1 MKQIIEN
8 ALDYA
13 KAGYK
18 IFSVKENDKS
28 PATGKGF
35 LDATID
41 IEQIKK
47 WWTENPNY
55 NIGLPMASNHFVA
68 IDIDMHGD
76 VNGFD
81 NLEKHILANEL
92 SDLPV
97 TVEANTANGGMHKIF
112 KVPKDFNPIGKLTD
126 GVDVKFNG
134 YIVVEPSTI
143 DAKQYEWQ
151 AEQSLFDMQPATLPD
166 DWVEHLTKTKKENI
180 TEKSDQVN
188 ESYPTSD
195 AETIAE
201 KCNFIKHC
209 VEDCSTL
216 PEPDWKF
223 GLMGI
228 IAFCKNGR
236 DYAHKWSK
244 NYNGYSFEGTE
255 QKFNNALKFNH
266 PMTCEG
272 IKQQCTK
279 LYCRGCEHIG
289 KIKSPIVLG
298 YRTLEYEDIEDVEIK
313 DSELDINF
321 PIGVFPDKIQEFIL
335 NTSYVMD
342 APIEYFAVA
351 IIAVTAFLINSRGFL
366 KVKKTGW
373 SEPAILW
380 IALVGEPGKKKKT
393 PVFKLMNRILNKIDE
408 QLEES
413 YLKELD
419 KYTVNML
426 KYDLDLKNWKK
437 INNRDVEPPIQP
449 GKPIRNLLYVSDT
462 TIEGLSDHQS
472 ENIHGIGIM
481 RDELAG
487 FIEGINKYQKGG
499 GNEKEYYLS
508 AFSGDDFIVSRKS
521 APPFKVKPY
530 HNIFGGI
537 QPSKVENLFFD
548 DLKVTDGFTERF
560 LFGLTDYRK
569 RAKMITNEIDEV
581 LKDDVETLMERLY
594 GYFSNGKVKYF
605 ELDKDARNRLFEI
618 LDFLDQETLNDN
630 NHELLQSY
638 LEKIKT
644 CIPRFALILH
654 CLGNHKE
661 QYVSINTIESAYKI
675 AQYFINCFI
684 KVTKLAI
691 RIKGNSLEHYTVQWL
706 KLQKRQ
712 DINPSQLYL
721 SNKSRYKS
729 IVNAKECLYN
739 IANSGFGKI
748 EKTTNGKEKWIRHNS

>member
-1 MKQIIEN
+1 MKQIIEY

-18 IFSVKENDKS
+18 IFPVKENGKN

-35 LDATID
+35 LDATTD
-41 IEQIKK
+41 IEQIEK
-47 WWTENPNY
+47 WWSKNQNH

-81 NLEKHILANEL
+81 NLEKHILACGL

-112 KVPKDFNPIGKLTD
+112 RVPKDFTPIGKLTD
-126 GVDVKFNG
+126 GVDIKYNG

-143 DAKQYEWQ
+143 DSKQYEWQ
-151 AEQSLFDMQPATLPD
+151 TEQSLFDMQPAELPA
-166 DWVEHLTKTKKENI
+166 DWVEHLTKTKKENG
-180 TEKSDQVN
+180 TEKNDQVN
-188 ESYPTSD
+188 EGYPTSD

-209 VEDCSTL
+209 VEDSFTL
-216 PEPDWKF
+216 PEPDWRF

-228 IAFCKNGR
+228 IAYCKNGR
-236 DYAHKWSK
+236 DYAHKWSE

-255 QKFNNALKFNH
+255 QKFNNALKFNR

-279 LYCRGCEHIG
+279 LYCKGCEYVG
-289 KIKSPIVLG
+289 KINSPIVLG
-298 YRTLEYEDIEDVEIK
+298 YSQLEYEDIEDIEIR
-313 DSELDINF
+313 DTEPTIDF
-321 PIGVFPDKIQEFIL
+321 PIGVFPDKIREFISD
-335 NTSYVMD
+335 TSYVMD
-342 APIEYFAVA
+342 APIEYFAAA
-351 IIAVTAFLINSRGFL
+351 IIAVTAFLINSQGFL

-393 PVFKLMNRILNKIDE
+393 PVFKLINRILNKIDE
-408 QLEES
+408 RLRKKYAEGFKE
-413 YLKELD
+413 YDAEMHRHGVKLKKWNKDADTSTE
-419 KYTVNML
+419 
-426 KYDLDLKNWKK
+426 
-437 INNRDVEPPIQP
+437 IPIPPQEPV
-449 GKPIRNLLYVSDT
+449 RVLLYVSDT

-472 ENIHGIGIM
+472 RNPHGIGIM
-481 RDELAG
+481 RDEIAG

-508 AFSGDDFIVSRKS
+508 AFSGDDFIVSRKGVT
-521 APPFKVKPY
+521 PFKVTPF

-537 QPSKVENLFFD
+537 QPSKVQHLLFD

-560 LFGLTDYRK
+560 LFCLTNYRK
-569 RAKMITNEIDEV
+569 RAKMTTNEIDED
-581 LKDDVETLMERLY
+581 LKDGLEALMESIY
-594 GYFSNGKVKYF
+594 DYFSNGEVKYF
-605 ELDKDARNRLFEI
+605 ELEKDARNRLFEI

-654 CLGNHKE
+654 CLSSHKE
-661 QYVSINTIESAYKI
+661 QYVGINTIESAYKI
-675 AQYFINCFI
+675 AQYFINCFVKI
-684 KVTKLAI
+684 TKLAI
-691 RIKGNSLEHYTVQWL
+691 RIKGNSLEYYTVQWL

-712 DINPSQLYL
+712 AINPSQLYL
-721 SNKSRYKS
+721 SNKSRYKN

-748 EKTTNGKEKWIRHNS
+748 EKTANGREKWIRHNS